1 MGHRDDQ
8 RSVEDAHRRIDFLE
22 GVLLRTTVAVA
33 VVATGLGILIP
44 YVTAS
49 VDNRMVT
56 ASILT
61 IGFKALGERNA
72 EGDAD
77 PVGIFLGICYL
88 VLSAVAVA
96 TIAVLLRAW
105 RRESAP
111 TMGRWAAALG
121 WLLVLGTAGA
131 WLVMLIGLGNDSAW
145 EMHAGVVVL
154 SLGAV
159 AAALVT
165 VAPTGRALWVRTE

>member
-1 MGHRDDQ
+1 MTNRNGE

-22 GVLLRTTVAVA
+22 DVLLRTVVAVG
-33 VVATGLGILIP
+33 VVATGVGLVIP
-44 YVTAS
+44 YVTAP
-49 VDNRMVT
+49 VDDSMVT

-61 IGFKALGERNA
+61 IGFRAFGEDDADAAGTALG
-72 EGDAD
+72 
-77 PVGIFLGICYL
+77 VCYV
-88 VLSAVAVA
+88 VLSVVAVA

-105 RRESAP
+105 RRDSAP
-111 TMGRWAAALG
+111 RTGRWAAALG

-131 WLVMLIGLGNDSAW
+131 WLLIWVGVVVYAEW

-165 VAPTGRALWVRTE
+165 ATPTGRSLWVRTE